1 LSYTTFS
8 YGKPVLSAPTLT
20 AAKAITASVT
30 LTNTGNYDGEEVV
43 QLYIKD
49 EVGSITRPLKEL
61 KGFQKIFLKKGE
73 SKTITFS
80 IDEKTLRFYNA
91 DLKHISEKGSFQLYI
106 GSNAAVEN
114 GVSFQ
119 LK

>member
-1 LSYTTFS
+1 M
-8 YGKPVLSAPTLT
+8 SAPTLT

-49 EVGSITRPLKEL
+49 DVASITRPLKEL
-61 KGFQKIFLKKGE
+61 KGFQKVFLKKGE
-73 SKTITFS
+73 TKTVTFT
-80 IDEKTLRFYNA
+80 IDENLLRFYNA